1 MKNNLPKSI
10 KKFIRREKARIRR
23 EVFDIKEQ
31 KKLIDE
37 LYSNRK
43 PISQSKSK
51 NNKSDNKKNNLSNKI
66 CPKVIK
72 SPKIKEPVSETKNK
86 SIKVSKN
93 ETDLPKEAKKDEN
106 KRNL

>member
-1 MKNNLPKSI
+1 MENFPKSTR
-10 KKFIRREKARIRR
+10 KYIRTEKARIHR

-37 LYSNRK
+37 LYK
-43 PISQSKSK
+43 
-51 NNKSDNKKNNLSNKI
+51 
-66 CPKVIK
+66 KVIK

-93 ETDLPKEAKKDEN
+93 ETVLSKEVLPVK
-106 KRNL
+106 